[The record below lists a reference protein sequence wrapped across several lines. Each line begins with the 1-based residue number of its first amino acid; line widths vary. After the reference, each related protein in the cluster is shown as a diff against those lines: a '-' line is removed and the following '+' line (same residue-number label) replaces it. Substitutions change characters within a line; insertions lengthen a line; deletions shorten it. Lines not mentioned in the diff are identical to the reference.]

1 MKRLFIIFILCAA
14 FSLSIQASDYTYLAF
29 RCNDGTEISLS
40 VSNLKITFSN
50 GKLVAVNSE
59 TNQTFS
65 LSDLNKMYFTNSA
78 ITNIEEVL
86 PTDLNTE
93 VEIFTTSG
101 VNKGRYNNL
110 NQARQTLT
118 KGVYIVKQSEKT
130 YKIAVKWKES

>member
-14 FSLSIQASDYTYLAF
+14 FGLSVQAGDYDYLAF
-29 RCNDGTEISLS
+29 RSNDGTEITLS

-130 YKIAVKWKES
+130 YKIAVK

>member
-14 FSLSIQASDYTYLAF
+14 FGLSVQAGDYTYLAF

-50 GKLVAVNSE
+50 GQLVAVNSE

-78 ITNIEEVL
+78 ITNIEEFL
-86 PTDLNTE
+86 PTDFDSE

-101 VNKGRYNNL
+101 VSKGRFDNP
-110 NQARQTLT
+110 NQAIQTLT

-130 YKIAVKWKES
+130 YKIAVK

>member
-14 FSLSIQASDYTYLAF
+14 FGFSVQAGDYDYLAF
-29 RCNDGTEISLS
+29 RSNDGTEISLS

-50 GKLVAVNSE
+50 GQLVAVNSE

-86 PTDLNTE
+86 PTDLDTE

-101 VNKGRYNNL
+101 VSKGRYNNL
-110 NQARQTLT
+110 NQARQTLS

-130 YKIAVKWKES
+130 YKIAVK

>member
-130 YKIAVKWKES
+130 YKIAVK

>member
-14 FSLSIQASDYTYLAF
+14 FGFSVQAGDYDYLAF
-29 RCNDGTEISLS
+29 RNNDGTEISLS

-50 GKLVAVNSE
+50 GQLVAVNSE

-78 ITNIEEVL
+78 ITNIEGDL
-86 PTDLNTE
+86 PTDFDSE

-101 VNKGRYNNL
+101 VSKGRFNNL

-118 KGVYIVKQSEKT
+118 KGVYIVKQSDKT
-130 YKIAVKWKES
+130 YKIAVK

>member
-40 VSNLKITFSN
+40 VGNLKITFSN
-50 GKLVAVNSE
+50 GQLVAVNSE

-86 PTDLNTE
+86 PTDLDTE

-101 VNKGRYNNL
+101 VSKGRYNNL

-130 YKIAVKWKES
+130 YKIAVK

>member
-1 MKRLFIIFILCAA
+1 MFILCAA
-14 FSLSIQASDYTYLAF
+14 FGLSVQAGDYTYLAF

-50 GKLVAVNSE
+50 GQLVAVNSE

-78 ITNIEEVL
+78 ITNMEEVL
-86 PTDLNTE
+86 PTDLDTE

-101 VNKGRYNNL
+101 VSKGRYNNL
-110 NQARQTLT
+110 NQALQKLT

-130 YKIAVKWKES
+130 YKIAVK

>member
-14 FSLSIQASDYTYLAF
+14 FSLSIQAGDYTYLAF

-50 GKLVAVNSE
+50 GQLVAVNSE

-86 PTDLNTE
+86 PTDLDTE

-101 VNKGRYNNL
+101 VIKGRYNNL
-110 NQARQTLT
+110 YQARQTLS

-130 YKIAVKWKES
+130 YKIAVK

>member
-1 MKRLFIIFILCAA
+1 MKRLYIIFILCAA
-14 FSLSIQASDYTYLAF
+14 FGLTVQAGDYTYLAF
-29 RCNDGTEISLS
+29 RSNDGTEISLS

-50 GKLVAVNSE
+50 GQLVAVNSE

-65 LSDLNKMYFTNSA
+65 LSDLYKMYFTNSA

-86 PTDLNTE
+86 PTDFDSE

-101 VNKGRYNNL
+101 VSKGRYDNL

-130 YKIAVKWKES
+130 YKIAVK